1 MAVSEEKGEDNML
14 AFHEQT
20 ICKNEPH
27 RNLPAISTALIVG
40 FVLGVFELIVL
51 VTGYGPILSMMGI
64 PVVRAEIR

>member
-1 MAVSEEKGEDNML
+1 MAVSEEKGEENKL
-14 AFHEQT
+14 AFQEQT
-20 ICKNEPH
+20 SCKKEPQ

-64 PVVRAEIR
+64 PVVRAEII